1 MEFEYSFSLTR
12 QKIISE
18 SLYFYRKGRI
28 KEIFTHDERLGKT
41 KKEKY
46 YKQIMPYNI
55 SLTKVG

>member
-1 MEFEYSFSLTR
+1 MKK
-12 QKIISE
+12 QKDVIG
-18 SLYFYRKGRI
+18 LKI
-28 KEIFTHDERLGKT
+28 K

>member
-1 MEFEYSFSLTR
+1 MKK
-12 QKIISE
+12 QKDVI
-18 SLYFYRKGRI
+18 GI
-28 KEIFTHDERLGKT
+28 KNK